1 LDGILDEISDFEQT
15 EMRFWTACLFS
26 H

>member
-1 LDGILDEISDFEQT
+1 LDEISDFEQT